1 MKLPKT
7 FVPEKN
13 LEKNINKM
21 LKSEKIVKI
30 CEIED
35 TFSLLKLPED
45 IGGYKTHY
53 EKIEDKKIPAYAWC
67 KHFGNLFLHELI
79 EAGKVQ
85 YFKKSDLNKKVFVLS
100 LNFSSDSELNSI
112 IRRSNVAEE
121 FKDPNVFEEFENPKY
136 KSWIIECL
144 RKDNY
149 MISIIIHKEVVND
162 LKLFKNWYIDNFGM
176 IEI

>member
-1 MKLPKT
+1 MKIPKT

-13 LEKNINKM
+13 LEKSINKM
-21 LKSEKIVKI
+21 LKSEKMIKHR
-30 CEIED
+30 EIED
-35 TFSLLKLPED
+35 TFSLLELPKD
-45 IGGYKTHY
+45 LGDYTTYY

-67 KHFGNLFLHELI
+67 KHFGDLFPQCLI

-85 YFKKSDLNKKVFVLS
+85 YFKKSDLNKKAFVLS

-112 IRRSNVAEE
+112 IKRSNVAEE
-121 FKDPNVFEEFENPKY
+121 FKDPNVFEEFKDPKY
-136 KSWIIECL
+136 KNWIIECL
-144 RKDNY
+144 KKDNY